1 MAKIVKT
8 GVVWM
13 LFLGA
18 ALLILSGR
26 YSWDASSLTYSRRGF
41 LDSAYMLVFT
51 LPTAYYLLRKFV
63 GVRFVPE
70 ALVLILA
77 IILVLPYHWL
87 GLEKYQYSP
96 FYSYPWQGVDASKF
110 PAFAQDFPAGIRQ
123 LGQLVPFLYPFLA
136 FLIILGLISAIF
148 CTYYKTESL
157 FKNHRIELVFWL
169 GLFVLVILQ
178 TWIHLS
184 YHSPILASTLMNRTP
199 LSGWYAVPLFP
210 NNQGIMMADYQWWRD
225 LEAYF
230 MGLPFNPEAE
240 FIRRSYLF
248 YLTSQFSYFISPYYV
263 YVTRNILLWFGAS
276 GAMFLLAKR
285 ITSQTGSAIFTA
297 LLTGVGSGFILYSTE
312 APDNLAGY
320 AVIPILL
327 LIFIKFI
334 DAERQTLGDYI
345 LFGCFLGLASLVYD
359 IFPWYLALPGI
370 AWIMKK
376 PVAKVILCLGISG
389 SVYGGFLL
397 LQARVLGI
405 NLASRNADFI
415 TSSLVNIFGYV
426 IHFHIKLLYTLTL
439 RGFDLYFYTLAAAF
453 LVLPLFLA
461 GAGLALIRERRIFL
475 LLFAFWLIPFL
486 TFVALLYGN
495 QNWLEAP
502 LVALPRLHYT
512 NFLWVYIAAG
522 FCLNSIRE
530 KLKARKLEFLAYAI
544 PIVILLIIFLLNN
557 ADVFGWHQL
566 YAVID

>member
-8 GVVWM
+8 GLFWM

-18 ALLILSGR
+18 ALFILSGR
-26 YSWDASSLTYSRRGF
+26 YSWEPSSLPYSRRGF

-51 LPTAYYLLRKFV
+51 LPTVYYLLRKFV
-63 GVRFVPE
+63 RVRFVPE
-70 ALVLILA
+70 VLVLILA

-87 GLEKYQYSP
+87 GLEKYQYTP
-96 FYSYPWQGVDASKF
+96 FYSYPWEGVDASKF

-123 LGQLVPFLYPFLA
+123 LGQVIPFLFPFLA

-157 FKNHRIELVFWL
+157 FINRPIELFFWL

-184 YHSPILASTLMNRTP
+184 YHSPILASTLIDRTK

-210 NNQGIMMADYQWWRD
+210 DNKGIMMADYHLWRD

-230 MGLPFNPEAE
+230 MGLPINPQDE

-263 YVTRNILLWFGAS
+263 YITRNILLWFGSS

-297 LLTGVGSGFILYSTE
+297 LLTTVGSGFILYSTE

-320 AVIPILL
+320 AVIPIIL

-334 DAERQTLGDYI
+334 DAERQTIGDYI

-359 IFPWYLALPGI
+359 IFPWYLAIPGI

-376 PVAKVILCLGISG
+376 PMKKVILSLGISG
-389 SVYGGFLL
+389 LIYAGFLL
-397 LQARVLGI
+397 LQARVFGI
-405 NLASRNADFI
+405 NLSNRNSDFI
-415 TSSLVNIFGYV
+415 TSSLANIFKYV

-461 GAGLALIRERRIFL
+461 GAGLALIRERKIFL
-475 LLFAFWLIPFL
+475 LLLTFWAIPFL

-522 FCLNSIRE
+522 FCLNGIRE
-530 KLKARKLEFLAYAI
+530 KLKAGKLEFLAYAI
-544 PIVILLIIFLLNN
+544 PIVIILIIFLLNN

-566 YAVID
+566 YSVID